1 MIFVTVG
8 NSNIGFERLIRAMD
22 ALAPKLPYEV
32 IMQIGSSSYIPKNAR
47 WFRYADY
54 ETMLE
59 HFKNAKVI
67 VTHAGAG
74 TILDI
79 LMLGKKPIVVPRL
92 KKFGE
97 HIDDHQLE
105 IVRALE
111 ERGLVIPVYD
121 IQKLGEA
128 ILDALDSNLKAR
140 PRRKTP
146 PRLVRIIAELVN
158 NVGGI

>member
-8 NSNIGFERLIRAMD
+8 NSNIGFERLIKAMD
-22 ALAPKLPYEV
+22 TLTPKLPYEV
-32 IMQIGSSSYIPKNAR
+32 IMQIGSSSYIPINAK
-47 WFRYADY
+47 WFRYSDY

-59 HFKNAKVI
+59 YFKNAKVI
-67 VTHAGAG
+67 ITHAGAG

-111 ERGLVIPVYD
+111 ERGLVIPVYY
-121 IQKLGEA
+121 IEKLGEA
-128 ILDALDSNLKAR
+128 ILDALDSNLKVR
-140 PRRKTP
+140 PVGKTP
-146 PRLVRIIAELVN
+146 PRLVRILAELTTN
-158 NVGGI
+158 IGGM